1 MKTINV
7 SVIIQLDVQGDDV
20 LNEVRDALELV
31 NLGLQIDNP
40 NSVQIFGH
48 IDENDLLE
56 PIVEFEIGDSVE
68 APEPNES
75 DTYNHGGWIGTILD
89 IRGELADVEDGD
101 GDVFSIE
108 LERLTLEN

>member
-7 SVIIQLDVQGDDV
+7 SVIIQL
-20 LNEVRDALELV
+20 N
-31 NLGLQIDNP
+31 
-40 NSVQIFGH
+40 
-48 IDENDLLE
+48 
-56 PIVEFEIGDSVE
+56 
-68 APEPNES
+68 
-75 DTYNHGGWIGTILD
+75 